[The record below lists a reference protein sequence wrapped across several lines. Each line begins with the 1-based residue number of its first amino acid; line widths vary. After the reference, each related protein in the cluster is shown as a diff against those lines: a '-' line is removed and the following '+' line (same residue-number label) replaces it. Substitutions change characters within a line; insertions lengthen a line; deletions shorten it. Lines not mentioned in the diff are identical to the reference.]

1 MEEKIV
7 KLLQDRGAP
16 RSKGPKSL
24 VNTLNKDDL
33 EIVDVYWDTLYYKL
47 CIYQQYAIHR
57 VFKKRIYFFSL
68 NPENNLKG
76 NLTSG
81 IHPF

>member
-16 RSKGPKSL
+16 RAKGPKSL

-33 EIVDVYWDTLYYKL
+33 EIVT
-47 CIYQQYAIHR
+47 
-57 VFKKRIYFFSL
+57 
-68 NPENNLKG
+68 
-76 NLTSG
+76 
-81 IHPF
+81 